1 MTTIASLPNR
11 LPCLSKDKSFSEG
24 TADTSPRFAF
34 FPRFHTLRDVKCVS
48 NNTLALRHI
57 QHAGRRKKLPSS
69 EIEEVR
75 CCFLRRQEPCMKELR
90 IQALGLL
97 CLLRPLWDS
106 KCVSNNTLILRH
118 IQYTGRRK
126 ILRRTRDPFNE
137 HKNFSKCSRTRR
149 SPPLNTKHQTP
160 NTKHQTPNTKHQ
172 TPTTDENRQTTST
185 SLLLDLLLFLFLL
198 ARTLRA
204 RQAATLRDRHPRPQT
219 TSATTLSNCFAVS
232 QIGRSA
238 TAKALPACRNLY
250 GSILNGLCHRGVAVL
265 LLAGGTSKRIGRHRP
280 PLVRRDGATKSSAM
294 SNRL

>member
-75 CCFLRRQEPCMKELR
+75 CCFLQRQEPCMKELR

-137 HKNFSKCSRTRR
+137 HKNFSKGLRTRR

-160 NTKHQTPNTKHQ
+160 NTKHQPPTK
-172 TPTTDENRQTTST
+172 TDRQRQHHSSSISSSSSSS
-185 SLLLDLLLFLFLL
+185 SLELS
-198 ARTLRA
+198 A
-204 RQAATLRDRHPRPQT
+204 PGRPQPFET
-219 TSATTLSNCFAVS
+219 GTRDHKQRAQRPFPTALQSA
-232 QIGRSA
+232 RSA
-238 TAKALPACRNLY
+238 
-250 GSILNGLCHRGVAVL
+250 AVPRRRHSL
-265 LLAGGTSKRIGRHRP
+265 HAGTFTVPSSMAF
-280 PLVRRDGATKSSAM
+280 ATEV
-294 SNRL
+294 

>member
-75 CCFLRRQEPCMKELR
+75 CCFLQRQEPCMKELR

-126 ILRRTRDPFNE
+126 ILRRTRDPFNK
-137 HKNFSKCSRTRR
+137 HKNFSKGLRTRR

-160 NTKHQTPNTKHQ
+160 NTNHRRKPTDNVNITPPRSPPLPLPPRSNSPRPAGRNPSRPAPETTNNERNDPFQLLCSQPDRPQCHGEGTPCMQEPLRFHPQWPLPPRYSGTSPCGRHQQTHRQ
-172 TPTTDENRQTTST
+172 TPTTTRS
-185 SLLLDLLLFLFLL
+185 
-198 ARTLRA
+198 
-204 RQAATLRDRHPRPQT
+204 PRRGYKI
-219 TSATTLSNCFAVS
+219 VS
-232 QIGRSA
+232 D
-238 TAKALPACRNLY
+238 
-250 GSILNGLCHRGVAVL
+250 V
-265 LLAGGTSKRIGRHRP
+265 
-280 PLVRRDGATKSSAM
+280 
-294 SNRL
+294 